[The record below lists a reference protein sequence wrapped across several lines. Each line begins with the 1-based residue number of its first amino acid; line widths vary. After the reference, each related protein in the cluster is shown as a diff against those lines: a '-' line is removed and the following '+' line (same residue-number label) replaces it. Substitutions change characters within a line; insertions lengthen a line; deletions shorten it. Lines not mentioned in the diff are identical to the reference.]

1 MSIQSLC
8 IFCGS
13 KKGHNPIYAD
23 TAAAIGRSMAAKGI
37 QLVYGGG
44 SVGLM
49 GILSDACL
57 EAGGK
62 VIGVI
67 TEQLMDLE
75 LGHSGLTEL
84 CVVNSMLD
92 RKAMMADRA
101 DAFISIPGSV
111 GTLDELFEMLTW
123 TQLDIHSKPSGLLN
137 VNGYYDDLL
146 ALINKLVAEEFLSQV
161 HADQLHVGTH
171 FDTLLIQLENATKAP
186 PLV

>member
-13 KKGHNPIYAD
+13 KKGRLPIYAD
-23 TAAAIGRSMAAKGI
+23 TAADIGRSMASKGI
-37 QLVYGGG
+37 RLVYGGG

-49 GILSDACL
+49 GVLADACL
-57 EAGGK
+57 EAGGE

-75 LGHSGLTEL
+75 LGHSDLTEL
-84 CVVNSMLD
+84 CVVDTMLD
-92 RKAMMADRA
+92 RKALMADRA

-123 TQLDIHSKPSGLLN
+123 TQLNIHFKPSGLLN
-137 VNGYYDDLL
+137 INGYYDNLI
-146 ALINKLVAEEFLSQV
+146 ALIDNLVKEEFLSQP
-161 HADQLHVGTH
+161 HADQLHVETN
-171 FDTLLIQLENATKAP
+171 FDTLLARLESMATG
-186 PLV
+186 

>member
-13 KKGHNPIYAD
+13 KKGKLPVYAD
-23 TAAAIGRSMAAKGI
+23 TAAHIGRAMASKGI

-49 GILSDACL
+49 GVLADACL
-57 EAGGK
+57 EAGGE

-75 LGHSGLTEL
+75 LGHSDLTEL
-84 CVVNSMLD
+84 CVVDSMLD
-92 RKAMMADRA
+92 RKALMADRA

-123 TQLDIHSKPSGLLN
+123 TQLNIHSKPSGLLN
-137 VNGYYDDLL
+137 VNGYYDDLI
-146 ALINKLVAEEFLSQV
+146 ALIDNLVKEEFLSQA
-161 HADQLHVGTH
+161 HADQLHVETD
-171 FDTLLIQLENATKAP
+171 FDALLTRLES
-186 PLV
+186 VHQ

>member
-1 MSIQSLC
+1 MSIRSLC

-13 KKGHNPIYAD
+13 KIGRQPVYAD
-23 TAAAIGRSMAAKGI
+23 SAAAIGRELAARGI
-37 QLVYGGG
+37 RLIYGGG

-49 GILSDACL
+49 GVLSDACL
-57 EAGGK
+57 DAGGE
-62 VIGVI
+62 VTGVI

-84 CVVNSMLD
+84 CVVDSMLD

-123 TQLDIHSKPSGLLN
+123 TQLGIHSKPSGLLN
-137 VNGYYDDLL
+137 INGYYDDLL
-146 ALINKLVAEEFLSQV
+146 ALVDKLVSEEFLSPT
-161 HADQLHVGTH
+161 HAEQLHVGTH
-171 FDTLLIQLENATKAP
+171 FDSLFELLENAMKN
-186 PLV
+186 